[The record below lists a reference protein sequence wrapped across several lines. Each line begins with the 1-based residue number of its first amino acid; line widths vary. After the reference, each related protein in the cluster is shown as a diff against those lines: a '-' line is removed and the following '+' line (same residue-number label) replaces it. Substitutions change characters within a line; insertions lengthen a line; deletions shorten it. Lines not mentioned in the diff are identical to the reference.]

1 MGLFRRKRSEEE
13 AEERCPRCNEPVP
26 EGAEECMM
34 CGVDLRPLGLAH
46 SGGVLESQ
54 GTTSPR
60 RIA

>member
-1 MGLFRRKRSEEE
+1 MGLFRRRKSEEE

-26 EGAEECMM
+26 DGAEECMM
-34 CGVDLRPLGLAH
+34 CGVDLRPLGRTQ
-46 SGGVLESQ
+46 SGELLEPQ

>member
-26 EGAEECMM
+26 AGAEECMM
-34 CGVDLRPLGLAH
+34 CGVDLRSLRRTH
-46 SGGVLESQ
+46 SGEVLASQ